1 MTFPSQKKMKNF
13 IGNDCLEIENYYKL
27 LQYYF

>member
-1 MTFPSQKKMKNF
+1 MTFPSQRKMKNF
-13 IGNDCLEIENYYKL
+13 IVNDCLEIENSYKL